1 MNSVVELNPQSRS
14 ASGAAATPRWL
25 AGLAGGLA
33 ILSSL
38 VGGAAAQTYP
48 SESVRLVVAFAPAGP
63 ADIIG
68 RIVGLKLQQLWGRSV
83 VIENR
88 GGAGGNIA
96 AAQVAKAEPNGLTVL
111 VTTSAFAANPS
122 LYKKPGYNAET
133 DFKVAGLAATT
144 PNLIVA
150 APDVPVSGLADVV
163 KLAKTRHLSFG
174 SAGTGTTP
182 HLSAE
187 RIFRFVAKVDV
198 PHAPFTGAGPALNAA
213 MGGHVPLASVAM
225 PAATELVK
233 NGKVKGLA
241 VTSLKRAAA
250 LPDVPTVGESGLGD
264 IDDATWVAL
273 FVPAKTPSAVVDK
286 LNADLNTV
294 LADPSV
300 KEQFD
305 RIGFSA
311 MGGTPAEAEQYVRSE
326 LAKWSEVVSK
336 IGLKID

>member
-1 MNSVVELNPQSRS
+1 MSLSMRRF
-14 ASGAAATPRWL
+14 ATAATAMATAL
-25 AGLAGGLA
+25 ALT
-33 ILSSL
+33 
-38 VGGAAAQTYP
+38 VGANAQAYP
-48 SESVRLVVAFAPAGP
+48 SQPVRFLVAFAPAGP

-68 RIVGLKLQQLWGRSV
+68 RIVGLKLQQLWGQSV

-96 AAQVAKAEPNGLTVL
+96 AVQVAKGQPDGYTVL
-111 VTTSAFAANPS
+111 VSTSAFAVNPS
-122 LYKKPGYNAET
+122 LYKNPGYATET

-150 APDVPVSGLADVV
+150 APDLS
-163 KLAKTRHLSFG
+163 AKTLKDVIALSKTKGLTFG

-187 RIFRFVAKVDV
+187 RVFRFLAKVDI

-233 NGKVKGLA
+233 AGKVVPLA
-241 VTSLKRAAA
+241 VTSPKRVDA
-250 LPDVPTVGESGLGD
+250 LPDVPTVGEAGLEEV
-264 IDDATWVAL
+264 DDATWVAL
-273 FVPAKTPSAVVDK
+273 FVPAKTPQAVIDK
-286 LNADLNTV
+286 INTDLNTV
-294 LADPSV
+294 LKDPDV
-300 KEQFD
+300 KEQFA

-311 MGGTPAEAEQYVRSE
+311 MGGSQPEAERFVKAE
-326 LAKWSEVVSK
+326 IAKWSDVVTR